1 MASGGD
7 DAGGWDDEGWG
18 EEADGWGEEAGCGWA
33 EGCDDA
39 SECDELDT
47 TELEFLA
54 GATGAE
60 LGPAARG
67 GGAAPRLLGFDDGDS
82 LEFDFE
88 GFSSDEGGDAGE
100 GGEGA
105 DGAHGADGADGGGT
119 AEAAE
124 QARPPIAARLSGG
137 KRPREAGE
145 LGA

>member
-1 MASGGD
+1 M
-7 DAGGWDDEGWG
+7 
-18 EEADGWGEEAGCGWA
+18 C
-33 EGCDDA
+33 
-39 SECDELDT
+39 ELDAT
-47 TELEFLA
+47 LQEFLA

-67 GGAAPRLLGFDDGDS
+67 GGAAPRSLSFDDGDS

-100 GGEGA
+100 GGEGG
-105 DGAHGADGADGGGT
+105 GA